1 MHISSSELQA
11 ENMLQE
17 TFIKAFN
24 TLWRALIKNNDKIQG
39 KKATVSVYFPVEFS
53 LFTKTFHNKNF

>member
-17 TFIKAFN
+17 TFIITFN
-24 TLWRALIKNNDKIQG
+24 TLWRGLIKNNDKKPR
-39 KKATVSVYFPVEFS
+39 KKSNSVCIFPS
-53 LFTKTFHNKNF
+53 GI